1 MEKTDLQQQRSNID
15 LNSICGRSATPRIM
29 LPKWTLRSKPPPTA
43 QSATVAVIAAAA
55 ARGRVESHVTDPG
68 VMIGRTEDGTLN
80 RYNHIGPP
88 PLKCDINCFCDINF
102 DSAPQKKSLLSH

>member
-1 MEKTDLQQQRSNID
+1 MKKTGLQQQRSNID
-15 LNSICGRSATPRIM
+15 HSSICGRSATPRIM
-29 LPKWTLRSKPPPTA
+29 LPKWTLRSKPPPHGA
-43 QSATVAVIAAAA
+43 ERHSGVMAAAA
-55 ARGRVESHVTDPG
+55 ARGRTHVTDPPG